1 MISDKEKKRLTNQLL
16 NIKYHMLGSFIKK
29 LLKRMQKFMIHCQVV
44 NLRLIKLNSL
54 QHISRRILRHKLIKT
69 EENNSNKLFR
79 NRLKPKSWN
88 KKSTLKQLSWQN
100 KKELSISTLLE
111 KFLSFEKVNL
121 NKIKVVKQYV
131 LYIRTIYLIQL
142 IMQLIGQRKLGLT
155 F

>member
-29 LLKRMQKFMIHCQVV
+29 SLKRMQKFMIHCQVV